1 MYEHTYDLMLDSYGY
16 LLGIENVTD
25 NTNSFFIVGYT
36 QRDVNWGDAI
46 DDALVIFPDGTM
58 DEVKTMER
66 KDFKLPNDDE
76 MVPDSEIVNA
86 WYDYSI
92 NADGVYEIHGLSE
105 NQFMTNAEDTIDSSH
120 DTLNATYRVDLGNGN
135 AVNYVYGGD
144 DSVYITVEKDNANRI
159 DEVSSVTTGLRNANI
174 NVDAADQVSSDSAP
188 NGWVGTVFGLF
199 DDDGYV
205 TYAVVIGEDGA
216 NDYVYLVSGIEEA
229 EQRGSVTYYGYDAIL
244 PGSDEITRV
253 WTENLT
259 TAYDANSRRNVQL
272 AAHNL
277 YDATYDADGNITAME
292 LLDNTA
298 AGGFNTD
305 SYEDAGYAMITVT
318 ANGNPQEFI
327 ENGTRTLRFPDDADN
342 NRYILLAPDCLFFV
356 NGEDDNDGD
365 YDLYYSMNA
374 ALTALGTNAAGQHML
389 TADGGFARF
398 VALTDANGQA
408 TTIIFYDREYEDV
421 GDVGG
426 GNADRN
432 GTATITGATNAMT
445 ITGTYTNVLATPER
459 GTATIEIFVRS
470 NVNDEWVSF
479 TTVEEDCYL
488 SDNGQYNINA
498 GQAFAVGGL
507 VPNTS
512 YYVQITLNTES
523 VVDLVVYD
531 GTFAFAAN

>member
-216 NDYVYLVSGIEEA
+216 NDYLPIFQVQEE
-229 EQRGSVTYYGYDAIL
+229 
-244 PGSDEITRV
+244 
-253 WTENLT
+253 
-259 TAYDANSRRNVQL
+259 
-272 AAHNL
+272 
-277 YDATYDADGNITAME
+277 
-292 LLDNTA
+292 
-298 AGGFNTD
+298 
-305 SYEDAGYAMITVT
+305 
-318 ANGNPQEFI
+318 
-327 ENGTRTLRFPDDADN
+327 
-342 NRYILLAPDCLFFV
+342 
-356 NGEDDNDGD
+356 
-365 YDLYYSMNA
+365 
-374 ALTALGTNAAGQHML
+374 
-389 TADGGFARF
+389 
-398 VALTDANGQA
+398 
-408 TTIIFYDREYEDV
+408 
-421 GDVGG
+421 
-426 GNADRN
+426 
-432 GTATITGATNAMT
+432 
-445 ITGTYTNVLATPER
+445 
-459 GTATIEIFVRS
+459 
-470 NVNDEWVSF
+470 
-479 TTVEEDCYL
+479 
-488 SDNGQYNINA
+488 
-498 GQAFAVGGL
+498 
-507 VPNTS
+507 
-512 YYVQITLNTES
+512 
-523 VVDLVVYD
+523 
-531 GTFAFAAN
+531 